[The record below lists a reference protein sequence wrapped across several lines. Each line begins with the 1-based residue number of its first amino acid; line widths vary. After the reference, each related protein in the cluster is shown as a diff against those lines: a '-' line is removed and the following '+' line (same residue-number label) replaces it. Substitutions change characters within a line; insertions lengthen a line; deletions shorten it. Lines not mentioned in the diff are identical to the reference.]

1 MADALAEPTRLTRR
15 DRHDCFV
22 VSGPSSRRTSEEST
36 MDTLLCGLAFAAFI
50 LAQVAAVVAVH
61 AESNI
66 RQSNAFDAA
75 RFDRRTRLIL
85 ESGS

>member
-1 MADALAEPTRLTRR
+1 
-15 DRHDCFV
+15 
-22 VSGPSSRRTSEEST
+22 

-61 AESNI
+61 GENNI
-66 RQSNAFDAA
+66 RQPNAFDAA